1 MAPKYYD
8 TLKDWANRE
17 IIALIRGTRGSYVE
31 EMGVDFLEKDTLECS
46 RLSGGELYVELFIP
60 GEPNRVIRHHNE
72 SDVLKIERKKVLRGF
87 TIGVEEWVDLY
98 TFEKPLWQYADPRV
112 QKLKE
117 KWEKG
122 TLGKSVRVKDG
133 SGKVYFKIINTND
146 DLVGLKLG
154 FNKKDK
160 NGVEMFEGDAVKVS
174 FVSGTSI
181 QMIERSERAPR
192 LFLSNYW
199 GNPYRVESSR
209 FEIL

>member
-1 MAPKYYD
+1 MTPKYYD

-17 IIALIRGTRGSYVE
+17 IIALIRGTRDSYVE
-31 EMGVDFLEKDTLECS
+31 EMGVDFLESDTLECS

-72 SDVLKIERKKVLRGF
+72 SDVLKIERTKVIRGF
-87 TIGVEEWVDLY
+87 TIEVEEWVDFY
-98 TFEKPLWQYADPRV
+98 TFEKPLWRYADPRV

-117 KWEKG
+117 EWERG
-122 TLGKSVRVKDG
+122 LLGKSVRVKDA

-146 DLVGLKLG
+146 DLAELKLG

-160 NGVEMFEGDAVKVS
+160 NGVEMFEGDTVRVS
-174 FVSGTSI
+174 FASGTSI
-181 QMIERSERAPR
+181 QTIKRSERAPR
-192 LFLSNYW
+192 LFLSNYC
-199 GNPYRVESSR
+199 GNPYQIEASR